1 MYHAQAATHI
11 DSLKIQIRCHTDI
24 EVALQTQPGETQSH
38 RQGILQHNKTM
49 IATRHDFINVSDLE
63 NYAHQPSTRAHGNLP
78 HVKHHL
84 IVLYDDYW
92 EHSLVNT
99 APVGETCC
107 EIVHKS

>member
-49 IATRHDFINVSDLE
+49 VATRHDFINVLRSREL
-63 NYAHQPSTRAHGNLP
+63 HPISFTRSGRVSGQTLGF
-78 HVKHHL
+78 
-84 IVLYDDYW
+84 
-92 EHSLVNT
+92 S
-99 APVGETCC
+99 
-107 EIVHKS
+107 